1 MHATQANHGV
11 KRHNTTLGKLTA
23 LGLALALV
31 LTGCQR
37 NTDTPSDATTDSAR
51 PNTTAPVLANAAS
64 APKPIDAVPVGEPL
78 QPPASAV
85 PILPTPQAPAPA
97 SVEIAPN
104 QNTDRY
110 TSTTPSPV
118 TTPSSVTPVVV
129 PQAASASTATATPK
143 AEPAANAKPTA
154 PTKQDLLRADLTKL
168 FHTINEFDHESQ
180 AKQAEIGQKMQAAK
194 TPQEQ
199 AKLFKQIVN
208 QMTQQKNTL
217 AKLQFNDP
225 RVTQVRDMMVESVNQ
240 SIAGTQAMIKNPTA
254 TPETHP
260 EIVEHMQKSQNI
272 AVKARD
278 RLMKLTQEA
287 EGDAAPKT
295 SKTKHK

>member
-23 LGLALALV
+23 LGLALALG

-51 PNTTAPVLANAAS
+51 PNTTAPVSANAAS
-64 APKPIDAVPVGEPL
+64 VPKPIDAVPVGEPL

-104 QNTDRY
+104 QNTDRD
-110 TSTTPSPV
+110 TSTTPSPAASVV
-118 TTPSSVTPVVV
+118 T
-129 PQAASASTATATPK
+129 PQAASAPTATATPK
-143 AEPAANAKPTA
+143 AEPATNTKPAA

-168 FHTINEFDHESQ
+168 FHTINEFDRESQ

-260 EIVEHMQKSQNI
+260 EIVEHMQKSQDI

-287 EGDAAPKT
+287 EGDATPKT

>member
-23 LGLALALV
+23 LGLALALG

-51 PNTTAPVLANAAS
+51 PNTTAPVSANAAS
-64 APKPIDAVPVGEPL
+64 VPKPIDAVPVGEPL

-104 QNTDRY
+104 QNTDRD
-110 TSTTPSPV
+110 TSTTPSPAA
-118 TTPSSVTPVVV
+118 PVVT
-129 PQAASASTATATPK
+129 PQAASAPTATATPK
-143 AEPAANAKPTA
+143 AEPATNTKPAA

-168 FHTINEFDHESQ
+168 FHTINEFDRESQ

-260 EIVEHMQKSQNI
+260 EIVEHMQKSQDI

>member
-1 MHATQANHGV
+1 M
-11 KRHNTTLGKLTA
+11 
-23 LGLALALV
+23 
-31 LTGCQR
+31 
-37 NTDTPSDATTDSAR
+37 
-51 PNTTAPVLANAAS
+51 
-64 APKPIDAVPVGEPL
+64 
-78 QPPASAV
+78 
-85 PILPTPQAPAPA
+85 
-97 SVEIAPN
+97 
-104 QNTDRY
+104 
-110 TSTTPSPV
+110 
-118 TTPSSVTPVVV
+118 
-129 PQAASASTATATPK
+129 
-143 AEPAANAKPTA
+143 
-154 PTKQDLLRADLTKL
+154 LRADLTKL

-260 EIVEHMQKSQNI
+260 EIVEHMQKSQDI

>member
-11 KRHNTTLGKLTA
+11 KRHKTTLGKLTA

-51 PNTTAPVLANAAS
+51 PNTTTPVLANAAS

-104 QNTDRY
+104 QNTDRD
-110 TSTTPSPV
+110 TSTTPSPAASVV
-118 TTPSSVTPVVV
+118 T

-208 QMTQQKNTL
+208 QMIQQKNTL

-225 RVTQVRDMMVESVNQ
+225 RVTQVP
-240 SIAGTQAMIKNPTA
+240 I
-254 TPETHP
+254 
-260 EIVEHMQKSQNI
+260 
-272 AVKARD
+272 
-278 RLMKLTQEA
+278 
-287 EGDAAPKT
+287 
-295 SKTKHK
+295 

>member
-1 MHATQANHGV
+1 MGTTPATHRAY
-11 KRHNTTLGKLTA
+11 RRTATTLGKLTA
-23 LGLALALV
+23 LSLALALG

-37 NTDTPSDATTDSAR
+37 NTNAPNDATTTTADSA
-51 PNTTAPVLANAAS
+51 PTTTPA
-64 APKPIDAVPVGEPL
+64 APKPIDAVPVGEPIA
-78 QPPASAV
+78 PPASAV
-85 PILPTPQAPAPA
+85 PIVPVPQAPAPA
-97 SVEIAPN
+97 SVAIQPRAQAAEANDTPTP
-104 QNTDRY
+104 Q
-110 TSTTPSPV
+110 TSPTEAV
-118 TTPSSVTPVVV
+118 A
-129 PQAASASTATATPK
+129 PQAPAAMPK
-143 AEPAANAKPTA
+143 ADAPTTSNTANPTPKPTA

-168 FHTINEFDHESQ
+168 FHTINEFDRESQ

-194 TPQEQ
+194 TPQAQ

-217 AKLQFNDP
+217 AKLQFSDP

-260 EIVEHMQKSQNI
+260 EIVQHMQKSQDI

-287 EGDAAPKT
+287 EGDAAPKN
-295 SKTKHK
+295 SKAKHK